1 MPKTLIATLVN
12 LTVASTLV
20 LGALPKPGDRAPELA
35 VEKLLRGSADNDL
48 SWAALKGKATVIEF
62 WATWCGPCVGA
73 IPHLNE
79 LADELSG
86 QPIRFLSVTDE
97 DEETIGPFLKAQP
110 ISGWVGLDLDRSV
123 FRDYGVVGI
132 PVSVLVDRQG
142 IVQAVT
148 APRHVTKAV
157 LLDLIGGR
165 RPDVPS
171 RHKDS
176 EDMFAIGDD
185 GPEPVYQVLVRPTS
199 ITYGSGM
206 SRSAN
211 EIKLV
216 AFRPENMVQAAFDAP
231 QGRLLVET
239 ELPDQKYDIVVNT
252 GNRPDLLE
260 PTMRQAVLAVLG
272 IEAVWE
278 GRLVDAY
285 VLRKSGEPK
294 LKPLPSTVRGMYSQA
309 SRGSLETSSVGTLA
323 NMVAAMLG
331 RPVLDETGLDGPYR
345 IKLKFEPDDHTSIA
359 EAIEGTLG
367 LELVPARREVR
378 MLIVRKS
385 RISET
390 K

>member
-1 MPKTLIATLVN
+1 MCR
-12 LTVASTLV
+12 SH
-20 LGALPKPGDRAPELA
+20 
-35 VEKLLRGSADNDL
+35 
-48 SWAALKGKATVIEF
+48 
-62 WATWCGPCVGA
+62 
-73 IPHLNE
+73 PHLNE

-148 APRHVTKAV
+148 APRHVTKAA
-157 LLDLIGGR
+157 LLDLIAGR

-278 GRLVDAY
+278 ERLVDAY

-309 SRGSLETSSVGTLA
+309 SGGSLETSSVGTLA